1 MRIVCVHGRSP
12 GAQFRGFFM
21 LANHLS
27 SGSRPGWRCTT
38 AAFCA
43 AVLAAMLAAFPV
55 QAATVNVYSA
65 RQEALIKPL
74 LDEFTASSGIEVN
87 LVTGA
92 GDALLARLIN
102 EGRNSPADVLLTVDA
117 GRLFRAREAGVLQ
130 PVESTY
136 LEQVV
141 PANLRDS
148 EGYWFGLSVRAR
160 VIAYARQRVDA
171 AQLSTYAALADPRW
185 KGRICVRSSGNI
197 YNQSLVAGMLAQQD
211 RSATEA
217 WLKGFVSNFARPPQ
231 GGDRDQIK
239 AVAAGQCDV
248 ALVNSYHFG
257 AMLQSDNEEERRAA
271 EQVELLWPNQSNRGV
286 HINISG
292 TGVIRASEQPDLA
305 RELIEFLVREDSQ
318 QWYAETN
325 NEYPVRDSVSP
336 SRLLQSWGD
345 FKADDLDVSELG
357 RLNAQ
362 AVMAMD
368 RANWK

>member
-1 MRIVCVHGRSP
+1 MFVVAVS
-12 GAQFRGFFM
+12 
-21 LANHLS
+21 
-27 SGSRPGWRCTT
+27 
-38 AAFCA
+38 A
-43 AVLAAMLAAFPV
+43 AVMSAG
-55 QAATVNVYSA
+55 TVADTLNIYSA

-74 LDEFTASSGIEVN
+74 LDRFSNETGVEVN
-87 LVTGA
+87 LVTGS
-92 GDALLARLIN
+92 GDALITRLTR
-102 EGRNSPADVLLTVDA
+102 EGRNSPADVLLTSDA
-117 GRLFRAREAGVLQ
+117 GRLYRARQAGVLQ
-130 PVESTY
+130 PVSSDALTAA
-136 LEQVV
+136 V
-141 PANLRDS
+141 PENLRSPDNLW
-148 EGYWFGLSVRAR
+148 YGLSVRAR
-160 VIAYARQRVDA
+160 VLIIAPERVNTDEL
-171 AQLSTYAALADPRW
+171 QDYEDLADPQW

-197 YNQSLVAGMLAQQD
+197 YNQSLVAGMLAQKD
-211 RSATEA
+211 RAQTQA
-217 WLKGFVSNFARPPQ
+217 WLDGFVRNFARPPQ

-248 ALVNSYHFG
+248 ALVNSYYFG

-292 TGVIRASEQPDLA
+292 AGVIRASEQPDLA

>member
-1 MRIVCVHGRSP
+1 MLTTHHPRRSCS
-12 GAQFRGFFM
+12 Q
-21 LANHLS
+21 LAVMFVVAVS
-27 SGSRPGWRCTT
+27 
-38 AAFCA
+38 A
-43 AVLAAMLAAFPV
+43 AVMSAG
-55 QAATVNVYSA
+55 TVVDTLNIYSA

-74 LDEFTASSGIEVN
+74 LDRFSNETGVEVN
-87 LVTGA
+87 LVTGS
-92 GDALLARLIN
+92 GDALITRLTR
-102 EGRNSPADVLLTVDA
+102 EGRNSPADVLLTSDA
-117 GRLFRAREAGVLQ
+117 GRLYRARQAGVLQ
-130 PVESTY
+130 PVSSDALTAA
-136 LEQVV
+136 V
-141 PANLRDS
+141 PENLRSPDNLW
-148 EGYWFGLSVRAR
+148 YGLSVRAR
-160 VIAYARQRVDA
+160 VLIIAPERVNTDEL
-171 AQLSTYAALADPRW
+171 QDYEDLADPQW

-197 YNQSLVAGMLAQQD
+197 YNQSLVAGMLAQKD
-211 RSATEA
+211 RAQTQA
-217 WLKGFVSNFARPPQ
+217 WLDGFVRNFARPPQ

-248 ALVNSYHFG
+248 ALVNSYYFG

-292 TGVIRASEQPDLA
+292 AGVIRASEQPDLA